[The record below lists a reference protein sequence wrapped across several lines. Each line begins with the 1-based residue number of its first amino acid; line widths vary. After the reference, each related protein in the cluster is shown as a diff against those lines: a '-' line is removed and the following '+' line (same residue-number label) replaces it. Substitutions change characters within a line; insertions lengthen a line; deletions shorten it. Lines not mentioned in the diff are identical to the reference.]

1 VINRVFDGECGTPLS
16 VGSISRIDRLPLSIR
31 QPPRSFI
38 DEVKVSITLSPEPDG
53 GSIRYNATSAEKAGK
68 LWEAGDQFR
77 ESVKSL
83 QFRVRTRVEFGMVS
97 SSLETERQSDNG
109 EASVAEAGDPL
120 KERSTSVSAAQVE
133 EQLRRLEAKTKN
145 PYTPETE
152 HGAA

>member
-1 VINRVFDGECGTPLS
+1 
-16 VGSISRIDRLPLSIR
+16 
-31 QPPRSFI
+31 
-38 DEVKVSITLSPEPDG
+38 
-53 GSIRYNATSAEKAGK
+53 
-68 LWEAGDQFR
+68 
-77 ESVKSL
+77 
-83 QFRVRTRVEFGMVS
+83 MVS

-120 KERSTSVSAAQVE
+120 KERSTSVSAVQVE